1 MPDSTEKAP
10 SSIEK
15 IRILVID
22 DQAMVVEAIRRLLA
36 DQSDMQVFSETNSLQ
51 AVSAALGARPDII
64 LLDLVMPD
72 VDGFQVVQSIR
83 RQPTLVDVPVIVLS
97 SKEDPRLKA
106 QAFALGADDYMVK
119 VPNKLE
125 LIARIRHHLACVPGE
140 AEKQLRECQQQL
152 HEARAALKKLPNID
166 ADTSMPNREGFDLAL
181 EKNWQLAKASQ
192 KPLALLLCR
201 ISEYAAWQTASP
213 DSSRLMLC
221 KVAAALT
228 LQLHNPGELIARFAD
243 DCFALLLPNMP
254 LEAATQL
261 ANDARQ
267 KLDQLKLPAPHAP
280 DRFISL
286 AVGMAAVVAE
296 AGTSADTLVKMA
308 SDALDPAAAAT
319 QPTAATASPDAAPAA
334 QTETAAPAE
343 ATEAAEAPTAE

>member
-1 MPDSTEKAP
+1 MPD
-10 SSIEK
+10 SIEK
-15 IRILVID
+15 IRVLVID

-36 DQSDMQVFSETNSLQ
+36 DQDDMQVFSETNSLQ
-51 AVSAALGARPDII
+51 ALSAALGARPDII

-152 HEARAALKKLPNID
+152 HEALAALKKLPNID
-166 ADTSMPNREGFDLAL
+166 AAICMPNRAGFDLAL
-181 EKNWQLAKASQ
+181 EKNWQLGKASQ
-192 KPLALLLCR
+192 KPLALVLCR

-228 LQLHNPGELIARFAD
+228 LQLHNPGDLIARFAD
-243 DCFALLLPNMP
+243 DCFALLLPDTQFV
-254 LEAATQL
+254 AATQL

-267 KLDQLKLPAPHAP
+267 NLDQLKLPAPHCA
-280 DRFISL
+280 DSFISL
-286 AVGMAAVVAE
+286 AVGMGAVVAE
-296 AGTSADTLVKMA
+296 ASSSADTLLKMA
-308 SDALDPAAAAT
+308 SDALDPAAATA
-319 QPTAATASPDAAPAA
+319 QPTAATASADAAPAA
-334 QTETAAPAE
+334 D
-343 ATEAAEAPTAE
+343 TEAAEPAAAAEVPPAE